1 MLPQAIIIGMN
12 YEQFMEDDPQL
23 YWYYLKAYNER
34 KEIEFKENNYMLWLN
49 GQYTLL
55 ALTQTMNNILSKNK
69 KEIYPKHPVGE
80 EEKQSLSMKEKFLIM
95 ADKIN
100 NKFNKNK

>member
-1 MLPQAIIIGMN
+1 MLPQAIIIGMT

-55 ALTQTMNNILSKNK
+55 ALTQSISKNK
-69 KEIYPKHPVGE
+69 KEIYPKHPIGEE